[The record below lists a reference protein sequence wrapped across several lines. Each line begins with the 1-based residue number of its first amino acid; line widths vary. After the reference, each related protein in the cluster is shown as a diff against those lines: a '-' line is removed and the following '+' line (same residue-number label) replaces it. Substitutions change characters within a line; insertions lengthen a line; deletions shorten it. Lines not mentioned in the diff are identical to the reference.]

1 MDYIREYKSFINSH
15 YLNGAIRITA
25 GITFPAILLGYF
37 NNLSAGIVLSIGAM
51 CVANTDN
58 PGPIHHRRNGMIACV
73 IIIFLVTLLTGLVSS
88 SPVMTGCL
96 VFLCCF
102 IFSMLGVYGNRASS
116 IGVNALL
123 VMVLNMDRPQEG
135 WHILLNAAYVLAG
148 GTWYTILSLLL
159 YSFRPY
165 KLTQQALGECVQ
177 ATAAYLGIKAS
188 FYDRGLDYDKS
199 YRQLI
204 EQQVDVH
211 EKQELIRELLF
222 KSRSIVR
229 ESTDTGRVLVM
240 IFLDI
245 VDLFERVM
253 TSQQDYQMLHR
264 MFDGEGGSGNE
275 SSPGGERLSG
285 DKGMSGD
292 NGIMGQ
298 YAQVIRDMAAELD
311 EIGIAI
317 KSGRPSVETSFL
329 STRIRELRESLLRF
343 RDRYRT
349 ADNVEGFIG
358 LRHILDSIQDI
369 ADRLHT
375 LHGYTTYDRKVAKNF
390 TAPVDY
396 DQFVSHQD
404 ISSKLLLEN
413 LSLHSN
419 IFRHSLRVS
428 IAVIVGYLVS
438 RFLPFGHGYWIL
450 LTVIVILKPA
460 YSLTRQRNYERLFG
474 TLAGALVG
482 FLLLWFIKDR
492 TVLFVLM
499 IAFMVGTYVFLRTNY
514 LVCVTLMT
522 PYVLLLFH
530 LLYPYDF
537 RTILSDRVIDT
548 AIGSAIAFL
557 ANIFLVPSWEHERIR
572 DNMIA
577 VIGANAAYFRDIA
590 GAFLGRPA
598 TVNQYKLSRKDAF
611 VALANLSDAFNR
623 MLTEPRRQQ
632 KHAGRM
638 HVFVVS
644 NHMLTSHIATL
655 SYYVL
660 RAPAKY
666 ADPAY
671 QPVINGVAA
680 RLQNAVA
687 LLQEGPGERPDQQA
701 GGNSP
706 EGLEKRKEERPDQR
720 AGGDSAEGPEE
731 AASKEE
737 LRILNEKIGA
747 WIDQRKKEL
756 GQGIIDSD
764 TRRQLSEFKPVVD
777 QFNFIAK
784 VSSDIE
790 KLCRELRSDV
800 NG

>member
-1 MDYIREYKSFINSH
+1 MDYIREYRSFINSH
-15 YLNGAIRITA
+15 NLNGAIRITI

-51 CVANTDN
+51 CVGNTDN

-88 SPVMTGCL
+88 SPVMTGTL
-96 VFLCCF
+96 VFFFCF

-123 VMVLNMDRPQEG
+123 VMVLNLDRPQEG

-177 ATAAYLGIKAS
+177 ATAEYLGIKAS
-188 FYDRGLDYDKS
+188 FYDRDLDYDKS
-199 YRQLI
+199 YRRLM

-222 KSRSIVR
+222 KSRSIVKD
-229 ESTDTGRVLVM
+229 STDTGRVLVM

-253 TSQQDYQMLHR
+253 TSHQDYQMLHR
-264 MFDGEGGSGNE
+264 MFD
-275 SSPGGERLSG
+275 

-292 NGIMGQ
+292 TDVSGNNGIMEQ

-343 RDRYRT
+343 RDERRT
-349 ADNVEGFIG
+349 AENVEGFIG

-375 LHGYTTYDRKVAKNF
+375 LHGYTTYDRKVSKNF

-396 DQFVSHQD
+396 EKFVSHQD

-428 IAVIVGYLVS
+428 IAVIAGYLVS
-438 RFLPFGHGYWIL
+438 RLLPFGHGYWIL
-450 LTVIVILKPA
+450 LTITVILKPA
-460 YSLTRQRNYERLFG
+460 YSLTRKRNYERLVG

-482 FLLLWFIKDR
+482 FILLWFIKDR

-530 LLYPYDF
+530 LLYPHDF

-577 VIGANAAYFRDIA
+577 VIAANADYFRDIS

-598 TVNQYKLSRKDAF
+598 SVGRYKLSRKNAF

-632 KHAGRM
+632 RHTGRM
-638 HVFVVS
+638 HEFVVS

-660 RAPAKY
+660 PAPAKY

-671 QPVINGVAA
+671 QPVIDGVIT
-680 RLQNAVA
+680 RLENAVA
-687 LLQEGPGERPDQQA
+687 LLQEKTDI
-701 GGNSP
+701 NFP
-706 EGLEKRKEERPDQR
+706 E
-720 AGGDSAEGPEE
+720 AT
-731 AASKEE
+731 ASKEE
-737 LRILNEKIGA
+737 LRILNEKVGA

-756 GQGIIDSD
+756 DRGILDSE
-764 TRRQLSEFKPVVD
+764 TRRQLSELKPVVD

-784 VSSDIE
+784 VSGDIGRLSQILQPE
-790 KLCRELRSDV
+790 I
-800 NG
+800 